1 MISINRKDIQENS
14 DRYLFFATK
23 NGLVKRVPINEFERI
38 RQSGKIAINLKED
51 DQLFRL
57 NYRVEMIKF

>member
-1 MISINRKDIQENS
+1 MIVIYS
-14 DRYLFFATK
+14 FATK

-51 DQLFRL
+51 DQLVQVKLTSGNDQILVAASNGKLVRF
-57 NYRVEMIKF
+57 